1 MPIWRQVWRR
11 SGASSPANHRLPGDL
26 SPGSCCFFVAFLWWN
41 VAAGRNRWILCLG
54 EDIFL
59 RHGAGYLSLLLRA
72 PYGISWLDEG
82 AETRDPARLIGLNI
96 PGRRGLVFHFSFEAQ
111 FFTSVVSRAG
121 ILCRRD
127 NESVLRATCGAL

>member
-1 MPIWRQVWRR
+1 M
-11 SGASSPANHRLPGDL
+11 GLATCL
-26 SPGSCCFFVAFLWWN
+26 CFW
-41 VAAGRNRWILCLG
+41 
-54 EDIFL
+54 
-59 RHGAGYLSLLLRA
+59 A

-96 PGRRGLVFHFSFEAQ
+96 PGRRGLAFHFPFEAQ